1 MADNQDALDAIDDIV
16 EAVNT
21 YGSDIKIGVETETLP
36 YDPYVGH
43 VYTTVWT
50 DTKALIGKTA
60 STDLSSKLTPD
71 QLNSYEKAIKIYS
84 ATEITKEH
92 KIQIRSEDYNITVI
106 DVKELQNTILLYEL
120 LIAK

>member
-1 MADNQDALDAIDDIV
+1 MSDATEAIVDIT
-16 EAVNT
+16 EAIEE

-43 VYTTVWT
+43 IYTTAWT
-50 DTKALIGKTA
+50 DTKALIKKTA

-71 QLNSYEKAIKIYS
+71 QLNSYEKAIKVYS
-84 ATEITKEH
+84 ATEITKQH